1 MALSETERARLSA
14 AHYANYQEYNKTLRT
29 WFVTFGLGVPALLL
43 VNDKLWPA
51 LYAYTHHTRIILL
64 YIIGCAAQVGVAM
77 LNKVI
82 AWHNYDDHQ
91 TTATRDAR
99 FHKLCRK
106 LENVFLIDMAAD
118 AITAIAFAYAT
129 LLVFAVFAH

>member
-51 LYAYTHHTRIILL
+51 LYAYTHHTWIIQL

-77 LNKVI
+77 LNKFI

-91 TTATRDAR
+91 TSATRDSCL
-99 FHKLCRK
+99 HKLCRK
-106 LENVFLIDMAAD
+106 LENVFLIDMVAD

-129 LLVFAVFAH
+129 LLVFEVFAH